1 LGIEATPT
9 MFVNGEKID
18 GALPI
23 EEVRAVLDRALQ
35 QAGVPVPAH
44 PAAQPAATPP
54 AGE

>member
-1 LGIEATPT
+1 

-35 QAGVPVPAH
+35 RAWSGGAG
-44 PAAQPAATPP
+44 TP
-54 AGE
+54 AGRAAYARQLTYIRFQ

>member
-1 LGIEATPT
+1 

-35 QAGVPVPAH
+35 QAGVAVPAH
-44 PAAQPAATPP
+44 PPAAPPTP
-54 AGE
+54 GN